1 MVVAFKVDRKALSE
15 PSLRLPSDRDDPNA
29 YFVDIDAARF
39 VTISSWAS
47 SVASLLPGFVMSLC
61 SFHVSRKL
69 LNKAEKDE
77 VSKLPT
83 PYQLGLLLETFD
95 AQLLS
100 LWDVI
105 SYWPWKTRRPFS
117 SMLRLAASLLAIT
130 TVLR

>member
-1 MVVAFKVDRKALSE
+1 MVVAFKVDHKALSE

-77 VSKLPT
+77 VSKLLT
-83 PYQLGLLLETFD
+83 PYQLGLFTRNIGCPAFVTLGCDLVLALED
-95 AQLLS
+95 
-100 LWDVI
+100 
-105 SYWPWKTRRPFS
+105 KTAF
-117 SMLRLAASLLAIT
+117 
-130 TVLR
+130 